1 MAELETARQE
11 LNEKKSEL
19 NECEKKEKE
28 MQSEMGKLQKRI
40 YYLSGKCGKRDQNLA
55 EYEGRNLEKIKSL
68 QKEIEKLKNENPE
81 LENLMELT
89 EDPQIKTF
97 CDETRQYSKI
107 VREVMSLISYN
118 VALK

>member
-1 MAELETARQE
+1 M
-11 LNEKKSEL
+11 
-19 NECEKKEKE
+19 
-28 MQSEMGKLQKRI
+28 
-40 YYLSGKCGKRDQNLA
+40 
-55 EYEGRNLEKIKSL
+55 
-68 QKEIEKLKNENPE
+68 QKEIEKLKNENAE

-118 VALK
+118 VALKQIPNVIRTVVKKFADKNIAQLPRQQCQGWHWRFDT